1 MARLG
6 ETAIDAT
13 YRFEDEQN
21 DQVRVESMSG
31 ARAGGPPPAADAPRS
46 SYFLYRTDR
55 TPREVCPWLRETWA
69 TDSAGTMSNFI
80 AGEVGDQ
87 DALG

>member
-13 YRFEDEQN
+13 YRFEGEQ
-21 DQVRVESMSG
+21 DKQIRVESMDG
-31 ARAGGPPPAADAPRS
+31 TRTCGPPPGPDAPRS